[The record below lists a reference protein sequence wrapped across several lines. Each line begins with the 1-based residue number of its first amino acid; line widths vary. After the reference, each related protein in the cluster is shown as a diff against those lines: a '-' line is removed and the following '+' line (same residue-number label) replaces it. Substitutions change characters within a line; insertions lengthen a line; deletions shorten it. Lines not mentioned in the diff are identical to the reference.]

1 MVFKNRYLHVY
12 LSDSYHSTLTKCASL
27 ITIALK
33 KLGKFFTLNSFE
45 NPMLCFS
52 VGLDKNDD
60 IHALSFV
67 IGISSK
73 QLQLYPRQI
82 SAL

>member
-1 MVFKNRYLHVY
+1 MVFKNRYLLVY

-33 KLGKFFTLNSFE
+33 KKFLTLNSFE

-52 VGLDKNDD
+52 VGFDKNDD
-60 IHALSFV
+60 VHALSFV
-67 IGISSK
+67 IGISSITTTA
-73 QLQLYPRQI
+73 L
-82 SAL
+82 SAPDFCSLN